1 MSAAFGW
8 GSNMSFRRCK
18 KGMAALSSPLQ
29 PQVSAETPICRLMS
43 PANTRLS
50 DSYVPFAHECA
61 SMGIRVNTVNPGAT
75 ETRMMRSI
83 EEQFSPEDR
92 EAHKRKAEQW
102 VAMHHYATPHDIAQ
116 MMLFLASDESR
127 HCTGSIY
134 MVDGGQPKR
143 C

>member
-1 MSAAFGW
+1 
-8 GSNMSFRRCK
+8 
-18 KGMAALSSPLQ
+18 
-29 PQVSAETPICRLMS
+29 
-43 PANTRLS
+43 
-50 DSYVPFAHECA
+50 
-61 SMGIRVNTVNPGAT
+61 MGIRVNTVNPGAT

-92 EAHKRKAEQW
+92 KAHKRKAEQW